1 MHRICNMIWRT
12 RQWPTE
18 WTKLVL
24 VPIPKSGDLQDCNNY
39 RNVSVICHASRVLL
53 SIILNRL
60 RQYSER
66 QLPEEQTGF
75 RAGRGTRDALFIM
88 QLMTEKLIDLE
99 NKELYF
105 IFIDY
110 SKAFDKCITKG
121 SLILC
126 WTWAYR
132 EHVQST

>member
-1 MHRICNMIWRT
+1 MIISYYPMIWRN

-24 VPIPKSGDLQDCNNY
+24 VPIPKSGNLQDCNNY
-39 RNVSVICHASRVLL
+39 RNVSLICHGSRVLL
-53 SIILNRL
+53 HLILNRL

-75 RAGRGTRDALFIM
+75 HAGRGTRDALFIM
-88 QLMTEKLIDLE
+88 QVIIEMLIDLE
-99 NKELYF
+99 NKEVYL

-110 SKAFDKCITKG
+110 RLSKAFDLTI
-121 SLILC
+121 
-126 WTWAYR
+126 
-132 EHVQST
+132 